1 MKKFITILLI
11 FIFSLTVSAE
21 EYFDLEWKD
30 IAPKRYKNIKEGKF
44 YFTRNARY
52 WSDIKVHFEK
62 RLQICKNLEEETKHD
77 DCLNR
82 LLMKE
87 KFYTQQYNE
96 ENRFRI
102 LKKLL
107 ILNII

>member
-1 MKKFITILLI
+1 MKFILIIILL
-11 FIFSLTVSAE
+11 FFTMLYVRAE

-30 IAPKRYKNIKEGKF
+30 IAPKRYENIKENKF

-52 WSDIKVHFEK
+52 WSERKVSFEK
-62 RLQICKNLEEETKHD
+62 RLQICKNLEETKQD
-77 DCLNR
+77 DCLER
-82 LLMKE
+82 LLKRE
-87 KFYTQQYNE
+87 DLYTQRYNE
-96 ENRFRI
+96 ERHLRI